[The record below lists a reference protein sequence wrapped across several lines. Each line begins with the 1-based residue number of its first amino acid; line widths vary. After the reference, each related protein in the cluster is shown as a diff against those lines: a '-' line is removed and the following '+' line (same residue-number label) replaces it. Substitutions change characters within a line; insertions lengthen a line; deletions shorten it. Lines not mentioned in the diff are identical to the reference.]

1 MMVFRNAAASDRSAL
16 TRLWQEGF
24 GDPVAFID
32 LFMESGFTP
41 ERSLV
46 AEVDGELAAMLY
58 WFDCRL
64 GSERYGYIYA
74 VATDPRFQGQGIASR
89 LMAETHGLLA
99 QQGYAGAILSPG
111 SESLFRFYGR
121 MGYETCGWV
130 AQRIHSAGAPL
141 PLRQLCTEEYASL
154 RAQMLP
160 DNGMA
165 QEGANLAYL
174 SRFAKFYAGE
184 DFLAAVAGSSVAEFL
199 GKGAKIPG
207 LLGALGL
214 ETAQV
219 RRPGSDRP
227 LVMGLRFDRIKFP
240 SVYFGFPFD

>member
-1 MMVFRNAAASDRSAL
+1 MMVFRNAAASDRPAL

-32 LFMESGFTP
+32 LFLESGFAP

-46 AEVDGELAAMLY
+46 AELDGEVAAMLY
-58 WFDCRL
+58 WFDCTL
-64 GSERYGYIYA
+64 GSDRYGYIYA
-74 VATDPRFQGQGIASR
+74 VATDPRFQGRGIASM
-89 LMAETHGLLA
+89 LMAEAHGLLA
-99 QQGYAGAILSPG
+99 RQGYTGAILSPG

-130 AQRIHSAGAPL
+130 AQSMVCAGAPV
-141 PLRQLCTEEYASL
+141 PVRQISVEEYAPL
-154 RAQMLP
+154 RARMLP
-160 DNGMA
+160 DNGMV

-174 SRFAKFYAGE
+174 SRFAKFYTGE
-184 DFLAAVAGSSVAEFL
+184 DFLAAVAGCSVAEFL
-199 GKGAKIPG
+199 GNEARIPG

-214 ETAQV
+214 ESAQV

-227 LVMGLRFDRIKFP
+227 LVMGLRFDGEKFP
-240 SVYFGFPFD
+240 AVYFGFPFD